1 MSITFN
7 NCSFQFAASEPML
20 FDRIDLTLAA
30 PRTGIVGSNG
40 SGKSTLLKCITAEL
54 QPTAGTIRVSG
65 MVARLPQDLLQLD
78 DRTVAS
84 VLGVEPVIAALD
96 RIAAGSVDPADYDE
110 VGNDWDI
117 RARAEAIIA
126 RRIPSLSLDGVL
138 ERPTA
143 TCSGGELVQLGLAAL
158 ELSGATIALLDEP
171 TNNLDARAR
180 AALQESLASWPGQ
193 VVVVSHDTELLNTMD
208 EIVELHDGTA
218 TVYGGNYDLYVAE
231 RQAAQDAALRAERD
245 AKADVRRQERER
257 QQVETALAR
266 RANRGARLAANKRAS
281 GMAMGNWK
289 NNAERTRGSE
299 RNQAADKVQSAKAR
313 LAAASDAVRDD
324 DSIRIPI
331 ITPLSTTNR
340 HLLDLVGTNQTLS
353 IRTGE
358 RWALIGDNGVG
369 KSTMLQHS
377 LANAAS
383 TRAGVLDQRLAL
395 PEGTVF
401 EVVRTAAPDRP
412 PNDTHAL
419 LAKFLFRGDTVNRP
433 VSLCSGGERFRVA
446 LARILL
452 ADPPPELLVLDEPSN
467 NLDAQSVAQL
477 VSALASYRGALLIV
491 SHDRALLEQLD
502 LDRTVELCADGSLW

>member
-1 MSITFN
+1 
-7 NCSFQFAASEPML
+7 ML
-20 FDRIDLTLAA
+20 FDGINLTLSA
-30 PRTGIVGSNG
+30 RQTGIIGRNG
-40 SGKSTLLKCITAEL
+40 SGKSTLLKCIAGEL
-54 QPTAGTIRVSG
+54 QPTSGTIRVRGS
-65 MVARLPQDLLQLD
+65 VARLPQDLLQLD
-78 DRTVAS
+78 DRTIAS

-96 RIAAGSVDPADYDE
+96 RIGAGSVNPADYNA
-110 VGNDWDI
+110 VGDDWDV

-126 RRIPSLSLDGVL
+126 RRIPSLALDGVL
-138 ERPTA
+138 ERPTS

-180 AALQESLASWPGQ
+180 AALKESLASWPGQ

-218 TVYGGNYDLYVAE
+218 SVYGGNYELYVAE

-245 AKADVRRQERER
+245 ARADVRRQERER

-299 RNQAADKVQSAKAR
+299 RNQAAGKVQAAKAR
-313 LAAASDAVRDD
+313 LASAAAAVRDD

-331 ITPLSTTNR
+331 ITPLSTANR

-353 IRTGE
+353 MRTGE

-369 KSTMLQHS
+369 KSTLLKQS
-377 LANAAS
+377 LANAPR
-383 TRAGVLDQRLAL
+383 THAGVLDQRLEL

-401 EVVRTAAPDRP
+401 DVVSAAAPDRP
-412 PNDTHAL
+412 PHDTHAL

-446 LARILL
+446 LARVLL

-467 NLDAQSVAQL
+467 NLDTESVAQL

-491 SHDRALLEQLD
+491 SHDEGLLAQLG
-502 LDRTVELCADGSLW
+502 LHRTVELHADGALV